1 MTRTMT
7 RMMFGATL
15 ALGLIAGVPRMARAD
30 SALIQTTAPVLD
42 GSEDAVKAAVV
53 TAVEKAMRGASAMGF
68 AWVQLR
74 GAQVLGPDVV
84 VQILATNDEPD
95 DVTEVDPGAERPE
108 RSGDLT
114 SDRNVERTLQ
124 GATRL

>member
-15 ALGLIAGVPRMARAD
+15 ALGLIAGVPRMAKAD
-30 SALIQTTAPVLD
+30 SALIQTTAPLLD
-42 GSEDAVKAAVV
+42 GSEDAVKTAVV

-68 AWVQLR
+68 AWVQLK
-74 GAQVLGPDVV
+74 GAQVLGQDVV

-95 DVTEVDPGAERPE
+95 DVTEVNPGAERPE

>member
-7 RMMFGATL
+7 RVMIGATL
-15 ALGLIAGVPRMARAD
+15 ALGLIAGAPRMAQAD
-30 SALIQTTAPVLD
+30 SALIQTTAPLLD
-42 GSEDAVKAAVV
+42 GSEGALKAAVV
-53 TAVEKAMRGASAMGF
+53 SAVEKAMRGASAMGF
-68 AWVQLR
+68 AWVQLK

-108 RSGDLT
+108 RGGDLT
-114 SDRNVERTLQ
+114 GDRDVERTPR
-124 GATRL
+124 GATHL